1 MKKIIMVVTIFISAF
16 MLTACEHYFPYDGY
30 EGGGYYGGGHG
41 DGYNNGHGGDHGS
54 GEQDD

>member
-30 EGGGYYGGGHG
+30 EGGYYGGGHG